1 MYQAASSKALSKLDA
16 RTGIAPFLPHGP
28 DLLRSR
34 FSRTATGQHLHCFEH
49 GSFCTY
55 QLVSS
60 IEKEM
65 IMTMQALVVSRYH
78 GPLELTEISM
88 PQPAHGQVRV
98 RIAASGLNPLDTK
111 IRAGS
116 AAHANHPLPL
126 VLGIDMAGVV
136 DAIGPGVTAF
146 KVGEEVYGM
155 TGGVGGIQG
164 SLAEYAAVDADL
176 LAIKPAN
183 LSMREAAALP
193 LASYSGIV
201 DRAHLQA
208 GQNVLVQGGAGGVG
222 HVSVQLA
229 RALGAQVY
237 ATASSR
243 DQDLVTRLGATPID
257 YRAQS
262 VEQYVESI
270 TQGAGFD
277 LVVDTVGGPTLDA
290 SFIAVKHFGHVVSAL
305 GWGTHSLA
313 PLSFREA
320 TYSGVFTLYPLL
332 TGLHRAHHGEML
344 REATR
349 LAEAG
354 KLTPNIDP
362 RRFDLRSVEL
372 AYDAI
377 TNATARGKIVVD
389 VA

>member
-1 MYQAASSKALSKLDA
+1 MSMY
-16 RTGIAPFLPHGP
+16 
-28 DLLRSR
+28 
-34 FSRTATGQHLHCFEH
+34 
-49 GSFCTY
+49 
-55 QLVSS
+55 
-60 IEKEM
+60 
-65 IMTMQALVVSRYH
+65 ALVLNRYN
-78 GPLELTEISM
+78 GSLELTEIS
-88 PQPAHGQVRV
+88 QPHPSQGQVLV

-116 AAHANHPLPL
+116 AAHAMHPLPL

-136 DAIGPGVTAF
+136 EAVGPGVSAF
-146 KVGEEVYGM
+146 KVGDQVYGM

-164 SLAEYAAVDADL
+164 SLAQYAAVDVDL
-176 LAIKPAN
+176 LAPKPSN

-193 LASYSGIV
+193 LAFITSYSGIV
-201 DRAHLQA
+201 DRARLQT
-208 GQNVLVQGGAGGVG
+208 GQTALVQGGAGGVG

-229 RALGAQVY
+229 LALGAKVF
-237 ATASSR
+237 ATVSSR
-243 DQDLVTRLGATPID
+243 DQDLIARLGATPID

-262 VEQYVESI
+262 VEQYVESL

-277 LVVDTVGGPTLDA
+277 LVVDTVGGTTLDA
-290 SFIAVKHFGHVVSAL
+290 SFAAVKHFGHVVSAL
-305 GWGTHSLA
+305 GWGTHALA

-320 TYSGVFTLYPLL
+320 SYSGVFTLYPLL
-332 TGLHRAHHGEML
+332 SGARRAHHGAML

-354 KLTPNIDP
+354 KLMVNLDS
-362 RRFDLRSVEL
+362 RRFDLRSAEL

-377 TNATARGKIVVD
+377 TNGTARGKIVVD